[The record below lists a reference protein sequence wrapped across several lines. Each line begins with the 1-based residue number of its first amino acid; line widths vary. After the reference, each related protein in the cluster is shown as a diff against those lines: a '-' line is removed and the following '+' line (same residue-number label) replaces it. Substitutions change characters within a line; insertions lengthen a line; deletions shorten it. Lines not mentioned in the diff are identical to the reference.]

1 MAEKTVLTADE
12 MQAKKAVPKK
22 GAPKKTPK
30 KKPASP
36 TKLTQKTQA
45 RMEQMPEM
53 ARGQESPPEGTAQTG
68 AVTGG
73 ASPVT
78 PAMLSHLM
86 MGEPPS
92 LLSSLPQ
99 PGPGQVVSPEQQSYE
114 EAMME
119 KRLAAQ
125 QRNRRE
131 ARQNLKDEQMKFA
144 EEEAVHQAVQDR
156 QSNAARQQRLNYAQ
170 QVANEPSK

>member
-1 MAEKTVLTADE
+1 MGKKTVPTADE

-30 KKPASP
+30 KKPALP
-36 TKLTQKTQA
+36 TKIDREIQA

-73 ASPVT
+73 ASPLT
-78 PAMLSHLM
+78 PAMLSELM
-86 MGEPPS
+86 RNRP
-92 LLSSLPQ
+92 LPTQ

-131 ARQNLKDEQMKFA
+131 ARQNLKDEQMRFA
-144 EEEAVHQAVQDR
+144 EEEAVQKAVQDR
-156 QSNAARQQRLNYAQ
+156 ESNAARQQRLNYAQ